1 MGSANPSVANSSRHS
16 APTGGD
22 GHEAVTQVTL
32 LNRRFATKAHL
43 HYVNDNDLT
52 IRRDPWHKAFRY
64 VTSSDRTISDKRVL
78 ARIEKLAIPPAWT
91 DVRISPD
98 PAGHIQ
104 AVGRDARGRKQYRYH
119 ERWNELRNENKFER
133 MLEFGRVL
141 PKIRRAVR
149 RDLRQ
154 PELTQRKVLA
164 AVVRLLELSAVRVG
178 NEEYVKQNHSHG
190 LTTLRNRHARVVGDN
205 IKLRFR
211 GKSGKERELDIRHH
225 TLARVVRKCQQLPG
239 QKLFEYAD
247 EKGVHP
253 ISSDDVN
260 NYLTEITG
268 RDFTAKDFRTW
279 KATAVAMLALMSPEA
294 REKVRQKHVKEAIAR
309 AAEHLGNTVSVC
321 RKRYVHPAVLESYLN
336 GATAALQNGSSNSH
350 RGRNGL
356 APEEKAVLCVLRKAK
371 TGVPDLSAW
380 KHLPKRGS

>member
-1 MGSANPSVANSSRHS
+1 MGSASPSPTRPRPGPES
-16 APTGGD
+16 AAEKATR
-22 GHEAVTQVTL
+22 VTA
-32 LNRRFATKAHL
+32 LNRRFAKKAHL
-43 HYVNDNDLT
+43 HYVNDSDLT
-52 IRRDPWHKAFRY
+52 ITRVPWHKGFRY
-64 VTSSDRTISDKRVL
+64 LTGAKRFITEKRVP

-98 PAGHIQ
+98 AAGHIQ
-104 AVGRDARGRKQYRYH
+104 AVGRDDRGRKQYRYH

-133 MLEFGRVL
+133 MAEFGRVL

-154 PELTQRKVLA
+154 PELSQRKVLA

-211 GKSGKERELDIRHH
+211 AKSGKERQIDIRHP

-239 QKLFEYAD
+239 QKLFEYVD

-260 NYLTEITG
+260 SYLTEITG

-279 KATAVAMLALMSPEA
+279 KATAIAMLALMSPEA

-309 AAEHLGNTVSVC
+309 AAEHLGNTPTVC
-321 RKRYVHPAVLESYLN
+321 RKRYIHPAVLENYLN
-336 GATAALQNGSSNSH
+336 GALRTLQNGHSTNHQSTT
-350 RGRNGL
+350 GL
-356 APEEKAVLCVLRKAK
+356 ASEEKAVLCVLRKAK
-371 TGVPDLSAW
+371 RGIPDLSAW
-380 KHLPKRGS
+380 KHLPPRGAR